1 MAQIGLQS
9 FSGCD
14 GMEKRIKR
22 YLVYSQT
29 HDGNPLLIESFDLP
43 QQAQLLADQLNSLY
57 CDMLREHRRMQKPRI
72 TVVDA
77 REEGMQCSG
86 L

>member
-1 MAQIGLQS
+1 
-9 FSGCD
+9 
-14 GMEKRIKR
+14 MESRIKR
-22 YLVYSQT
+22 YRVYSQT

-43 QQAQLLADQLNSLY
+43 QQAKLLADQLNNLY
-57 CDMLREHRRMQKPRI
+57 FDMLREHKQMQKPMI

-77 REEGMQCSG
+77 REEGMQCSC

>member
-1 MAQIGLQS
+1 
-9 FSGCD
+9 
-14 GMEKRIKR
+14 METRIKR
-22 YLVYSQT
+22 YRVYSQT

-43 QQAQLLADQLNSLY
+43 QQAQLLADQLNNLY
-57 CDMLREHRRMQKPRI
+57 CDILREHKQMQKPRI

>member
-1 MAQIGLQS
+1 
-9 FSGCD
+9 
-14 GMEKRIKR
+14 MESRIKR
-22 YLVYSQT
+22 YRVYSQT

-43 QQAQLLADQLNSLY
+43 QQAQRLADQLNSLY
-57 CDMLREHRRMQKPRI
+57 CDMLREHGQMQKPRI